1 MAITAETITE
11 LDNDIFN
18 TLYDDSLS
26 DMEAGSMHFPHGLD
40 AAGKKAYMKTLL
52 EKDTMVLF
60 KKDGTPCLYASG
72 KKIDSYAYYE
82 NGAKDENGKYD
93 PTKQKHEFTNLF
105 HWTHAVFG
113 NVDGNKNWASSA
125 DFFTGMKQYLLT
137 LSVDG
142 YVICP
147 RKGKAL
153 DVSFKQSQANGVTQ
167 GTYSFN
173 NSGEESSLIWVF

>member
-1 MAITAETITE
+1 
-11 LDNDIFN
+11 
-18 TLYDDSLS
+18 
-26 DMEAGSMHFPHGLD
+26 MHFILTAFIFSYFIPFNID
-40 AAGKKAYMKTLL
+40 ALWHI
-52 EKDTMVLF
+52 
-60 KKDGTPCLYASG
+60 S
-72 KKIDSYAYYE
+72 
-82 NGAKDENGKYD
+82 DENGKYD